1 MLAHSY
7 LVAVAQRRDVSNR
20 PGLAALRGALGDR
33 RRNLVAL
40 VLVVVPVALA
50 VIVGSR
56 VALYGAAL
64 AAFVVWMAWFV
75 LTAVDWLERADF

>member
-1 MLAHSY
+1 MSKG
-7 LVAVAQRRDVSNR
+7 
-20 PGLAALRGALGDR
+20 PGLTALRAALRDW
-33 RRNLVAL
+33 RRNVVAL
-40 VLVVVPVALA
+40 VLVVAPLALA
-50 VIVGSR
+50 LVAGSR

>member
-1 MLAHSY
+1 MSK
-7 LVAVAQRRDVSNR
+7 R
-20 PGLAALRGALGDR
+20 PGLAALRAALGDW
-33 RRNLVAL
+33 RRNAVAV

-50 VIVGSR
+50 LVDGSR
-56 VALYGAAL
+56 VAVYGAAL

>member
-1 MLAHSY
+1 M
-7 LVAVAQRRDVSNR
+7 SNR
-20 PGLAALRGALGDR
+20 PGLAALRGALGHR
-33 RRNLVAL
+33 RRNAVAL
-40 VLVVVPVALA
+40 VLAVVPVAVALA
-50 VIVGSR
+50 VGSR

>member
-1 MLAHSY
+1 
-7 LVAVAQRRDVSNR
+7 LVAVTQRRDVSNR

-33 RRNLVAL
+33 RRNVVAV
-40 VLVVVPVALA
+40 VLVVGPVALA
-50 VIVGSR
+50 LVVGSR

-64 AAFVVWMAWFV
+64 TAFVVWMGWFV

>member
-1 MLAHSY
+1 LF
-7 LVAVAQRRDVSNR
+7 AVTQRRDVPNR
-20 PGLAALRGALGDR
+20 PGLTALRGAVGDW
-33 RRNLVAL
+33 RRNVVAV

-50 VIVGSR
+50 LAVGSR

-64 AAFVVWMAWFV
+64 AAFVVWMGWFV